1 MAPGDATRAGIRE
14 QMFGHRGRMHTRLLT
29 LAAVFALGGAGV
41 TARVAYVQLV
51 DTAHYKAQARDEHFG
66 QQVVRAAR
74 GAILDRNGY
83 PLATTVDAYDIFINR
98 PDWQNLDDARKA
110 AAFIA
115 PLIGVQHPED
125 LVNEVRKDDKGL
137 YRAYSGL
144 DFDKGDL
151 LHDADAPGLRVVQT
165 TKRYYPEGDLA
176 SPLLGFVGRDHV
188 GLTGIEKDFDSE
200 LGGKPGTVYF
210 ERDSIGNRIALG
222 AERVGQKPEPGG
234 DIRLTIDRYIQRL
247 VEGELQ
253 TQVAKT
259 GALGGSIIVMDPKTG
274 ALLAMTSSPE
284 FKLSQLDLSDPD
296 QALFRNRAVTDVYE
310 PGSVFKTLTAAMA
323 VDLGLVTPES
333 TYNDT
338 GAAYI
343 GSATIRNWDYS
354 ANGVTSVTQL
364 LQRSLNTGAV
374 WLSGLVGKDAFYA
387 YLRKF
392 GIGEPTH
399 VGLGGEP
406 DGLLRTP
413 DNPAWTA
420 VDLATNAFGQGVGT
434 TPLQVITA
442 ISSLANGGRLMRP
455 YVVQQMDTPAGKRD
469 LSPVVVRQV
478 VSEQAAATVADMMN
492 QVVEGSP
499 GHLAA
504 IKGYHVAGKTGT
516 TTGATLADGTVH
528 NGNVASFIGFAPV
541 NDPKMIVLI
550 KLDFKEDK
558 LGGQVSAP
566 VFADIAPSILAYLG
580 VRPSGPQL
588 VTTDH

>member
-1 MAPGDATRAGIRE
+1 
-14 QMFGHRGRMHTRLLT
+14 MFGHRGRMHTRLLT
-29 LAAVFALGGAGV
+29 LAAVFLLGGAGV
-41 TARVAYVQLV
+41 TARVAYVQLA
-51 DTAHYKAQARDEHFG
+51 DTAHYKAEAHDEHFG
-66 QQVVRAAR
+66 QQEIRAAR

-115 PLIGVQHPED
+115 PLIGVQQPED
-125 LVNEVRKDDKGL
+125 LVDEVRKDDKGL
-137 YRAYSGL
+137 YLAYAGL
-144 DFDKGDL
+144 DFNKGDL

-165 TKRYYPEGDLA
+165 TKRFYPEGDLA

-188 GLTGIEKDFDSE
+188 GLTGIEKDFDTE
-200 LGGKPGTVYF
+200 LGGTPGTVYF
-210 ERDSIGNRIALG
+210 ERDSIGNRLALG

-247 VEGELQ
+247 VEGEMQ
-253 TQVAKT
+253 TQVVRT

-274 ALLAMTSSPE
+274 AVLAMTSSPE
-284 FKLSQLDLSDPD
+284 FKLSELNLNDPN

-310 PGSVFKTLTAAMA
+310 PGSVFKTLTASMA

-338 GAAYI
+338 GAAYV
-343 GSATIRNWDYS
+343 GGATIRNWDYS
-354 ANGVTSVTQL
+354 TNGTTSVTQL

-374 WLSGLVGKDAFYA
+374 WLSGLIGKDQFYS
-387 YLRKF
+387 YLQKF
-392 GIGEPTH
+392 GIGEATH

-413 DNPAWTA
+413 DNPAWTD
-420 VDLATNAFGQGVGT
+420 VDLATNAFGQGVGA

-442 ISSLANGGRLMRP
+442 ISAMANGGKLMRP
-455 YVVQQMDTPAGKRD
+455 YVVQQMDTPEGKRD
-469 LSPVVVRQV
+469 FSPVVVRQV
-478 VSEQAAATVADMMN
+478 VSEQTAATVADMMN
-492 QVVEGSP
+492 RVVEGVA
-499 GHLAA
+499 GNLAA

-528 NGNVASFIGFAPV
+528 NGNVASFIGFAPLD
-541 NDPKMIVLI
+541 DPKMIVLI
-550 KLDFKEDK
+550 KLDFREDK

-566 VFADIAPSILAYLG
+566 VFKDIAPSILAYLG
-580 VRPSGPQL
+580 VRPDGSQL
-588 VTTDH
+588 VTGDH